1 MRIQIHR
8 RRGDKAQR
16 LEAEGPPKSR
26 DRQLPDLPSFDDLPE
41 VCRQPAIVISKHLV
55 KSPLALVRS
64 LPSRLFALSSFDLV
78 LLRFDLKIGHYRS
91 TPRDTHNPPCET
103 GIPPVRKDGCVRE
116 ILRRAAQQARPSW
129 TPCAARRPQGT
140 ATFARCFVT
149 ALINPSRASEWP
161 CPRGSS
167 TWRNRN
173 IPVSRKPSCRS

>member
-1 MRIQIHR
+1 MPDIEYIRAVIEPMRIQIHR

-78 LLRFDLKIGHYRS
+78 LLRFGLKIGHLPPYSSRHAQTSMRLLHTARS
-91 TPRDTHNPPCET
+91 KRW
-103 GIPPVRKDGCVRE
+103 
-116 ILRRAAQQARPSW
+116 LR
-129 TPCAARRPQGT
+129 
-140 ATFARCFVT
+140 
-149 ALINPSRASEWP
+149 
-161 CPRGSS
+161 
-167 TWRNRN
+167 
-173 IPVSRKPSCRS
+173 